1 MLSLATSLL
10 VFLDVV
16 IQSYD
21 SIGLLLV
28 VPRFPSRIYDRTMIT
43 VMHAN
48 SGNSTVPHTRSS
60 ILLTTS
66 ARKVN
71 LQATV

>member
-1 MLSLATSLL
+1 
-10 VFLDVV
+10 
-16 IQSYD
+16 
-21 SIGLLLV
+21 
-28 VPRFPSRIYDRTMIT
+28 MIT